1 MDIESVLVTGA
12 NRGIGLEFV
21 KQLINLS
28 KPPRLLFATYRDS
41 NAKEALETIRDS
53 TQQTQILLI
62 QLDVTKAK
70 EIEDARKIV
79 EDVVGDKGLDLLIN
93 NAGALKFEGFP
104 EITEDNMLLHFS
116 TNTVGPVMVLKEL
129 FPLLKKSAVRKTTET
144 TVSRTIVINLSS
156 IDGSIG
162 SLSLENP
169 DGWLHAFGYKTSK
182 AALNMAMRVVAL
194 TVKDSG
200 VLIVNLCPGWVK
212 TDMGNMGTN
221 EAELEVGESV
231 TAIMK
236 TLSQL
241 NESHHGTFIDRNGN
255 TIVF

>member
-1 MDIESVLVTGA
+1 MDMESVLVTGA

-28 KPPRLLFATYRDS
+28 KPPRLLFATYRDRS
-41 NAKEALETIRDS
+41 NIQALETIRDS
-53 TQQTQILLI
+53 SQQTQILLI
-62 QLDVTKAK
+62 KMDVTKTK

-79 EDVVGDKGLDLLIN
+79 EDMVGDKGLDLLIN
-93 NAGALKFEGFP
+93 NAGVLKFETFP

-129 FPLLKKSAVRKTTET
+129 FPLLKKSAAHKTTEAS
-144 TVSRTIVINLSS
+144 VSRTIVLNISS
-156 IDGSIG
+156 IGGSIG
-162 SLSLENP
+162 GMSVENP
-169 DGWLHAFGYKTSK
+169 DGWLHAFGYRTSK

-200 VLIVNLCPGWVK
+200 ILVVNLCPGWVK
-212 TDMGNMGTN
+212 TDMGTD
-221 EAELEVGESV
+221 EAELEVTESV
-231 TAIMK
+231 SAIMK